1 MSKEQEKYAQVIRTL
16 VPINELPA
24 QVQNEIIKKANV
36 IEIRKGGYV
45 FKQGDKDE
53 FSYYCLDGEIE
64 LLANDQQH
72 NVIVGGTDRAR
83 YAMAQLQPRQ
93 LSARARKKSVIFQI
107 SRDILDKLV
116 VIQEKEQT
124 DNNEF
129 GGFVAV
135 EEVDI
140 AEMEGEVD
148 WMTRI
153 LQSELFSKI
162 PAANIHALFAVLE
175 PVEFKA
181 GDNVVTQ
188 GEPGEHYYIVQ
199 EGSCQV
205 SRKPTSGDKDIKLA
219 VLKAGDCFGEEA
231 LIAETTRNAT
241 VSMLT
246 DGILMRL
253 NKDTFIDLI
262 KKPTLHSLSFD
273 ETSELVSS
281 GKAEWLDVRFKNE
294 HEDSAIAGSRNIP
307 LNMLRLQVDK
317 LDRSKHYIVYCDT
330 GGRSST
336 GAFLLTG
343 MGFNVSFLKGGLV
356 NNSQAAVVTPKPE
369 SASAPSPAPAPPQPK
384 ARVVPVKAPAAQPPA
399 PPPVEDNEAPISTV
413 DEITRQNIDPQVKS
427 SMLEAALERTNLQLR
442 EAAWEKQK
450 TDDEFVR
457 RMQEEVE
464 RRLQEERAKIE
475 VAKKAAEEESR
486 RLRVQEE
493 AKIRKMQEEAARKMQ
508 EEKKQLEA
516 IYSRNVEEMEKLQ
529 RQRKEAEQKLQA
541 EKERLEREAEEAKVN
556 LAEAQRV
563 KKEVEASKKLLEKET
578 LKSRKQQGEL
588 EKKII
593 REGQEKL
600 DVERRKLAEQFSSN
614 QKELELAKRER
625 VAADAGRKA
634 AKEEADRIIAE
645 YKDKHEKDKVYAE
658 QQLKAERLKLEEE
671 QRKIQT
677 MLMEINLAKEEV
689 EATRKAALEDARR
702 LKEKQEDHEVTTSK
716 TAQDTLKVE
725 IRVAEEKIN
734 KANKDLAQVQQ
745 AQVKVIAARK
755 INQEGLIKQTVIEEE
770 VRKQLEVDL
779 VDFREDLE
787 EEEKKFSSMATQM
800 DHMKRIKQRA
810 DSAKNAT
817 EQANSSLLDE
827 IAAQLGRGK

>member
-1 MSKEQEKYAQVIRTL
+1 MSKEQDNYSEIIRKL
-16 VPINELPA
+16 VPISELPA
-24 QVQNEIIKKANV
+24 QVQKEIIKKAKI
-36 IEIRKGGYV
+36 IEVRKGGFV

-53 FSYYCLDGEIE
+53 FSYYCLEGEIE
-64 LLANDQQH
+64 LLANEQQH

-93 LSARARKKSVIFQI
+93 LSAKARKKAVIFQI

-140 AEMEGEVD
+140 AEMEGDVD

-188 GEPGEHYYIVQ
+188 GEPGEHYYIIQ

-205 SRKPTSGDKDIKLA
+205 TRKPSSGDKDIKLA

-241 VSMLT
+241 VSMIT

-262 KKPTLHSLSFD
+262 KKPTLHSLTFNEASI
-273 ETSELVSS
+273 LVSG

-294 HEDSAIAGSRNIP
+294 HEDSAITGSRNIP
-307 LNMLRLQVDK
+307 LNMLRLQIDK
-317 LDRSKHYIVYCDT
+317 LDRNKHYIVYCDT

-343 MGFNVSFLKGGLV
+343 MGFNVSFLQGGLV
-356 NNSQAAVVTPKPE
+356 NNSQAVVVTPKPE
-369 SASAPSPAPAPPQPK
+369 PAPAPAQPQPK
-384 ARVVPVKAPAAQPPA
+384 LKAEPVKAPDAQPPEQSQRA
-399 PPPVEDNEAPISTV
+399 EKDGPISTV

-427 SMLEAALERTNLQLR
+427 SMLEAELEHTNMRLR
-442 EAAWEKQK
+442 KAANEIQK
-450 TDDEFVR
+450 TDDEFVKK
-457 RMQEEVE
+457 MQEEVE
-464 RRLQEERAKIE
+464 RRLQEERGKIE
-475 VAKKAAEEESR
+475 VAKKAAEEEAR
-486 RLRVQEE
+486 RLRTQEE

-516 IYSRNVEEMEKLQ
+516 IYSRNAEEMEKLQ
-529 RQRKEAEQKLQA
+529 HLRKEAEQKLQA
-541 EKERLEREAEEAKVN
+541 EKERLELEAEEAKAN

-563 KKEVEASKKLLEKET
+563 KKEVEASKKLLEKEA
-578 LKSRKQQGEL
+578 LKSRKQQEEL

-593 REGQEKL
+593 REAQGKL
-600 DVERRKLAEQFSSN
+600 DVERRKMAEQFSSN

-671 QRKIQT
+671 QQKIQT

-689 EATRKAALEDARR
+689 EASRKAALEEARR
-702 LKEKQEDHEVTTSK
+702 LKEKQEDQEITSSK
-716 TAQDTLKVE
+716 IAQDTLKVE
-725 IRVAEEKIN
+725 IKVAEEKVN

-745 AQVKVIAARK
+745 AQVKVIAAKK

-779 VDFREDLE
+779 ADFREDLE
-787 EEEKKFSSMATQM
+787 EEEQKFSSMATQM
-800 DHMKRIKQRA
+800 EHMKRIKKRA
-810 DSAKNAT
+810 DAAKNAT

-827 IAAQLGRGK
+827 IAAQLGPGK